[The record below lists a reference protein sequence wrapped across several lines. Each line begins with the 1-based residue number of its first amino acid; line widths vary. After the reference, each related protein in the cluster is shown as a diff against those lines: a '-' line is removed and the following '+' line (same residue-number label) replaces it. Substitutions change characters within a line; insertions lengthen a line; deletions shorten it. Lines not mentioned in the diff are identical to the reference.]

1 MTPAA
6 AGMHYVSSASTL
18 ARVGKIVVE
27 IDEKD
32 ILILW
37 NNGSPVAMDDKCI
50 HRGRSLSDGVLLN
63 GRIVCAGHQ
72 WAFDLTNG
80 YCRARGR
87 YQPVHYVVVDGDS
100 VHVILSQQP
109 AGPTSELICRTIE
122 MG

>member
-6 AGMHYVSSASTL
+6 AGMHYVSSASYL
-18 ARVGKIVVE
+18 ALVGKMVVE
-27 IDEKD
+27 IDDRD

-87 YQPVHYVVVDGDS
+87 YQPVHDVVVEGDN
-100 VHVILSQQP
+100 VHVVLSQQP
-109 AGPTSELICRTIE
+109 AEPNSELTSRIIE